1 MTNLSKGTR
10 FEVLED
16 IETDGLVHWN
26 APFTSGF
33 RSVIPKGT
41 ILKTLHDYPASSS
54 AVGFVPEDYKGF
66 EQKHVPEA
74 DRKAQK
80 YAGYSFVF
88 LRSAIGVKLKRL

>member
-1 MTNLSKGTR
+1 MANLTKGTR

-33 RSVIPKGT
+33 RCVIPKGT
-41 ILKTLHDYPASSS
+41 ILTTLHDYSASS
-54 AVGFVPEDYKGF
+54 AVGFVPKDYNGF

-88 LRSAIGVKLKRL
+88 LRSAIGVKLKQL